1 MKYIKNTIEYGVKF
15 DWKKIRAAMHVLGI
29 PADVHNP
36 EFLPLE
42 AAKLFVCCSER
53 NIGKT
58 TNWLLLGMCMN
69 DLYGTVIQYVRQRE
83 DMIAPKALKNLFDTI
98 LLYDYVSKVT
108 HGRWNSVVYNSRRYY
123 YCNVDETG
131 QIIEKAEQHFMFVCS
146 VEAGE
151 MLKSSYNAPLGD
163 LIIFDEFIGR
173 MYYPNEFVQFMDLC
187 KTIIRGRRSPI
198 IAMLANTIN
207 PHSPYYNELC
217 IKDEIEKMNQGDSKI
232 ITTQA
237 GTRVYVEIVGA
248 TAEKK
253 EKNSVINRLFFG
265 FKNPLLGAI
274 TGESTWSMKQYQH
287 IPELDEGAE
296 ETVQVIS
303 RQLYVYYSGK
313 YVRLDIVLHST
324 LGQCIYCHWS
334 GVPKKSDAIILTAEY
349 RTDAR
354 YMYRYGSGLI
364 EKYFKKMLAENRI
377 YYATNDVGCFLES
390 YLDYIKMLKI

>member
-15 DWKKIRAAMHVLGI
+15 DWKKIKAAMHQLGI

-36 EFLPLE
+36 EFLPLD

-58 TNWLLLGMCMN
+58 TNWLLLGMVMN

-98 LLYDYVSKVT
+98 LLYDYVEKVT
-108 HGRWNSVVYNSRRYY
+108 GGRWNSVTYNSRRYY

-151 MLKSSYNAPLGD
+151 MLKSSYNAPMGD

-187 KTIIRGRRSPI
+187 KTIIRGRHSPI

-217 IKDEIEKMNQGDSKI
+217 IKDDIEKMSQGDNKI
-232 ITTQA
+232 ITTPA

-248 TAEKK
+248 SVEKK

-274 TGESTWSMKQYQH
+274 TGESTWAMKQYQH
-287 IPELDEGAE
+287 IPELDENE
-296 ETVQVIS
+296 NVQVIS
-303 RQLYVYYSGK
+303 RQLYIYYSGK
-313 YVRLDIVLHST
+313 YVRLDVVHHST
-324 LGQCIYCHWS
+324 LGTCLYTHWATTTY
-334 GVPKKSDAIILTAEY
+334 SDSIILTTEY
-349 RTDAR
+349 RTDPR
-354 YMYRYGSGLI
+354 YLYKLGTPMISRFI
-364 EKYFKKMLAENRI
+364 KDMFDQNRV
-377 YYATNDVGCFLES
+377 YYATNDVGCFIEN
-390 YLDYIKMLKI
+390 YMDYAKMLK